1 MSRCMSNE
9 YTHDEHDRGTGTETV
24 LELGTVFVFS
34 ERGVPVYDSLKS
46 YTYVDLC
53 TCIHTNVSS
62 THPAVCGGPCQI
74 RTTNMYIYIYR
85 YRCIYIY
92 IYIYVHLYATGG
104 GGGPC
109 TRV

>member
-1 MSRCMSNE
+1 MYRCMSSE
-9 YTHDEHDRGTGTETV
+9 CTHDEHDRGTGTETV

-74 RTTNMYIYIYR
+74 RTTNMYIDV
-85 YRCIYIY
+85 
-92 IYIYVHLYATGG
+92 YVHLYATGV